1 MKKFFN
7 YLTVLVMTFV
17 AMSLSSCHSA
27 SPDADE
33 EAVLIEK
40 PIIFGHGG
48 VDEVPVTSG
57 LTWCWFST
65 DVEYVKITP
74 VAYNEH
80 IEDAAAEAGVLLD
93 WDTQIILQVESG
105 KSPILLKNYGKDW
118 YINNI
123 QKVYTSH
130 FYNVVGDYDSYQL
143 ISDRAVTDSIENIML
158 NYMRVYVDSLSA
170 HKEFPVIV
178 KKVITGKAIP
188 NEPLRNEL
196 DRTAAIIQ
204 QKKSNDMRTQAEQSR
219 TEAEKQRA
227 IADKAYM
234 NEMNLT
240 ADQFIALKAW
250 EIIEKKQGANID
262 VLFDGSAS
270 KMWNVRR

>member
-1 MKKFFN
+1 MKN
-7 YLTVLVMTFV
+7 YLNFLTVLVMVFV
-17 AMSLSSCHSA
+17 AVTSCHSA
-27 SPDADE
+27 APDADE

-40 PIIFGHGG
+40 PIMWGHGG
-48 VDEVPVTSG
+48 VDDEPVTSG

-93 WDTQIILQVESG
+93 WDTQIILQVEAG

-118 YINNI
+118 YVNNI

-143 ISDRAVTDSIENIML
+143 ISDRAVTDSIEHIML
-158 NYMRVYVDSLSA
+158 DYMRAYVDSLSS

-178 KKVITGKAIP
+178 KNVITGKAIP

-234 NEMNLT
+234 QEMNLT
-240 ADQFIALKAW
+240 AEQFISLKAW
-250 EIIEKKQGANID
+250 EIIDKKQGANID
-262 VLFDGSAS
+262 VLFDGSAN